1 MLLQK
6 HAAGHSVLNLSVF
19 LKVCEEDRNIIYA
32 GHKNSIICKKKGSE
46 F

>member
-1 MLLQK
+1 MLLQ
-6 HAAGHSVLNLSVF
+6 HYAAGHSVLNLSVF
-19 LKVCEEDRNIIYA
+19 FESLEEDRNIIYA